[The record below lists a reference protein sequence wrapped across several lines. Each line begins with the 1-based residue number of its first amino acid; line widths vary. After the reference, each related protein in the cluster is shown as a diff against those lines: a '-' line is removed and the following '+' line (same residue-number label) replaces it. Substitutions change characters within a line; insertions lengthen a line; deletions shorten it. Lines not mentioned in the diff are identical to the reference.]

1 MITQTTK
8 RWLLLGSLLL
18 LTLWLVW
25 NTPEVDSNAL
35 IVKPMVRAADA
46 NKSANTNHSLKY
58 EDDLQLAQRLPFEG
72 KAIDLFGTGIKQQTA
87 RKPVKVKPIVKPLPK
102 RVIAPALP
110 FKYIGKL
117 IEGDV
122 VKIFL
127 LKGEALHIVSE
138 GDTVDKHYQLKHV
151 GEQQLSWLYL
161 PLNITQKMSI
171 GQTP

>member
-1 MITQTTK
+1 MINQTIK
-8 RWLLLGSLLL
+8 RWLLLGCLLL

-25 NTPEVDSNAL
+25 NTSEVDNSAL
-35 IVKPMVRAADA
+35 IVKPMVRADA
-46 NKSANTNHSLKY
+46 NKSANTNHSVKY

-72 KAIDLFGTGIKQQTA
+72 KAIDLFATSIKQQAA
-87 RKPVKVKPIVKPLPK
+87 RKPVKVKPIVRPLAN
-102 RVIAPALP
+102 RVTAPALP

-117 IEGDV
+117 SEGDV

-151 GEQQLSWLYL
+151 DEQQLSWLYL